1 MSTRDSNFQI
11 VDLEADVSKVISM
24 YSGDNVSYPFHVLR
38 LHPLDTDMV
47 VTLQLS
53 DKHKARRNK
62 TITQLITQDNT
73 EYSVH
78 GTIVSVSKNTARVVY
93 KSRGVGFQQGKAVVG
108 SREVTIEAATSPYQI
123 NISKLPA
130 SCSFHLFVPKDAKVV
145 SINGQEM
152 TIPKSPCTLLHVEN
166 KMYVM

>member
-11 VDLEADVSKVISM
+11 VGLAADVSKVISM
-24 YSGDNVSYPFHVLR
+24 YSGDNVSYPFHVLK

-47 VTLQLS
+47 VTVQLG

-62 TITQLITQDNT
+62 TITQVLTKGNT

-93 KSRGVGFQQGKAVVG
+93 KSRGVGFEAGKAVVG
-108 SREVTIEAATSPYQI
+108 SREVTIEATTSPYQI
-123 NISKLPA
+123 NISNLPA
-130 SCSFHLFVPKDAKVV
+130 SCSFHLFVPKEADVV

-152 TIPKSPCTLLHVEN
+152 AIEKSPCTLLYAEN
-166 KMYVM
+166 QWYVL